1 MDRLAQTVRHFML
14 TNLSVDSLWQC
25 WFVSKHQLEIHI
37 HKQNVEQLK
46 RVLRRKGFT
55 LTPDTCSKMA
65 IRISSGAQYS
75 RYDIVSV
82 LRRALLV
89 SFIPQR
95 VCDHALSTV
104 HVVKL
109 AEVTLDQ
116 KLITNKKWITD
127 LYTGSLPCT

>member
-1 MDRLAQTVRHFML
+1 M
-14 TNLSVDSLWQC
+14 
-25 WFVSKHQLEIHI
+25 
-37 HKQNVEQLK
+37 EQLR

-55 LTPDTCSKMA
+55 LTPDSEMV
-65 IRISSGAQYS
+65 IRIIRIPSGTQYS

-104 HVVKL
+104 RVVKL
-109 AEVTLDQ
+109 AEVTLGQ
-116 KLITNKKWITD
+116 TLITTKKWIID
-127 LYTGSLPCT
+127 LYTGSLPCTCDQYPELHSHKQHGLIFISSW